1 MTCRSP
7 TPGWSSCYLHS
18 LEARIRQLDQSRAAI
33 CRIRS
38 RDSGDWASSSATR
51 RAMFGAETSS
61 TCTRLACSRGPCLA
75 TETSDDSQAEAE
87 STARRPKATCE
98 LTDQEREAPCG
109 TSPRT
114 GSFSTWMYLPPAVRD
129 AITLITDI
137 AAASI
142 KTTTKTATSAP
153 RSVRGWSR
161 SGCTRGRPQTGYP
174 LGESRPPGLRWSLR
188 CPEWSIL
195 SGQS

>member
-1 MTCRSP
+1 MTRPSGHYDP
-7 TPGWSSCYLHS
+7 S
-18 LEARIRQLDQSRAAI
+18 LTDAWLVVVLPAQPRGPHPSAGSVTRGHLP
-33 CRIRS
+33 IRS

-75 TETSDDSQAEAE
+75 TGTSDDSQAEAE

-161 SGCTRGRPQTGYP
+161 SGCTRGRPQTGYA

-188 CPEWSIL
+188 CPE
-195 SGQS
+195 